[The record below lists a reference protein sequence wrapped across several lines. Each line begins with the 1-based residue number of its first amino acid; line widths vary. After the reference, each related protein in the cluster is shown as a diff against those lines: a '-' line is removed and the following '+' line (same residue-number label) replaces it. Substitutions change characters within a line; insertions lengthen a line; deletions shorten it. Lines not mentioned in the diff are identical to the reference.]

1 MLLPRLI
8 WPIRLRRTT
17 LLESYSKSSLS
28 LGSRISLSS
37 WTSCLLP
44 QRALVKVQ
52 GVEAAPFLQGLI
64 TNDINPL
71 VEDDRKS
78 LYCAFL
84 NTGGRVLFDAII
96 SKTEN
101 EGEFLLD
108 VDSAVSKLVKKHLS
122 LYKVRRKISIKVME
136 DLNVHAVFQ
145 EVGDEDSH
153 PEHRL
158 PTRSGEPGS
167 TFCNGG
173 EVPTALS
180 LPGDAPALPDPRV
193 PALGYRL
200 ILPASEDPHQVLPE
214 PTHPCHPSLFT
225 QLRYRLGVPEG
236 SSETPLGKALPLE
249 YNLDYMNGV
258 SFHKGCYI
266 GQELTARTHHTGVIR
281 KRILPLKL
289 SQAAS
294 EDDVEQG
301 LKNGA
306 GKSVGKLIAVEGN
319 LGLGVVRLK
328 EGLDNPTITL
338 GKVEVTVKKP
348 SWWPKE
354 GDNKQTEE
362 V

>member
-1 MLLPRLI
+1 MTEKGFVGNLRC
-8 WPIRLRRTT
+8 PIH
-17 LLESYSKSSLS
+17 SY
-28 LGSRISLSS
+28 IS
-37 WTSCLLP
+37 
-44 QRALVKVQ
+44 
-52 GVEAAPFLQGLI
+52 F
-64 TNDINPL
+64 
-71 VEDDRKS
+71 S

-180 LPGDAPALPDPRV
+180 LPGDTPALPDPRV

-200 ILPASEDPHQVLPE
+200 ILPASEDPLQVLPE
-214 PTHPCHPSLFT
+214 PTHPCHPSLFA

-294 EDDVEQG
+294 EGRSCLISEY
-301 LKNGA
+301 LLLLGA
-306 GKSVGKLIAVEGN
+306 HI
-319 LGLGVVRLK
+319 
-328 EGLDNPTITL
+328 
-338 GKVEVTVKKP
+338 
-348 SWWPKE
+348 
-354 GDNKQTEE
+354 
-362 V
+362 

>member
-1 MLLPRLI
+1 MLVFTYIDNDAWILSSDMLLPRLI
-8 WPIRLRRTT
+8 WPIRLRRTA

-28 LGSRISLSS
+28 IGSRISLSS
-37 WTSCLLP
+37 WTSCHLP

-71 VEDDRKS
+71 VEDDRKRFCKESSMSYSILCFS

-214 PTHPCHPSLFT
+214 KTNPCHPSLFT

-281 KRILPLKL
+281 KRVLPLML

-294 EDDVEQG
+294 EG
-301 LKNGA
+301 
-306 GKSVGKLIAVEGN
+306 
-319 LGLGVVRLK
+319 R
-328 EGLDNPTITL
+328 
-338 GKVEVTVKKP
+338 
-348 SWWPKE
+348 
-354 GDNKQTEE
+354 
-362 V
+362 